1 MKKLIHHNNKHLFII
16 GAQRCGTTS
25 ILNYLKKY
33 KIIISTKSEKPE
45 PKYFL
50 KNNLN
55 YDEYLSKFF
64 KKKSI
69 TKKILVDKS
78 TSYIESKKA
87 ALNIKKYIKNAK
99 ILILLRNP
107 ADRCIS
113 NYLLSKKNGYENFN
127 LSKALKLEK
136 GRIYDKI
143 KTSVS
148 PYKYFER
155 GIYWK
160 YLDIWFKVFKKE
172 NIKIFVLENLI
183 KDKEKELSLLCD
195 FLGIKFKKELKLEK
209 KNYLNQNK
217 YHKYRKYRKELQ
229 VRYKKINSILI
240 KKYKLNVDN
249 WLN

>member
-1 MKKLIHHNNKHLFII
+1 MKKSIPLNNKHLFII
-16 GAQRCGTTS
+16 GVQRCGTTS

-33 KIIISTKSEKPE
+33 KIIISTKPEKPE

-50 KNNLN
+50 KNNIN
-55 YDEYLSKFF
+55 YDEYLNKFF
-64 KKKSI
+64 KKNFI

-87 ALNIKKYIKNAK
+87 ALNIKKYIKNTK

-136 GRIYDKI
+136 GRIYNKL

-155 GIYWK
+155 GVYWK
-160 YLDIWFKVFKKE
+160 YLDMWFKVFEKK
-172 NIKIFVLENLI
+172 NIKILVLENLI
-183 KDKEKELSLLCD
+183 KDKVKELSSLCK
-195 FLGIKFKKELKLEK
+195 FLGIKYKKELKFEK
-209 KNYLNQNK
+209 KNYLDQNK
-217 YHKYRKYRKELQ
+217 YLKYRIQLQ

-240 KKYKLNVDN
+240 KKYKLDLVN